1 MAFETAYDFLSQRG
15 YADRVQT
22 FSVSSATVELAAKA
36 LGRRQQRGEADPGGI
51 GAAHRCR
58 LGGGLRSRSR
68 DGRKWKIALTLGKRL
83 V

>member
-1 MAFETAYDFLSQRG
+1 MSVEKVREYLKG
-15 YADRVQT
+15 YGVADRMQEFT
-22 FSVSSATVELAAKA
+22 VSSATVELAAKA
-36 LGRRQQRGEADPGGI
+36 LGQRQQRGEADPGGI

-58 LGGGLRSRSR
+58 LGGGLRSHGR